1 MVQVARRAGL
11 TDSALVRLLARLT
24 EYNPR
29 ESAPAFADRLSD
41 WLRWTD
47 AMSLFTALQDGPAA
61 APSPPKTAHL
71 VSDRACERVREALAQ
86 ALADDSAH
94 LSDQPLGRAPRS
106 HLAAPA
112 TLELPVDF
120 SPYRRHYQDSQIAME
135 TAIAP
140 VRAQLRARLAAT
152 SPDMARLAQVDT
164 VMEQVLAPHERR
176 LLSTLPALL
185 NRRFDR
191 ERDAARAAVAPQA
204 VAPQADSPLGPP
216 LADAPLGAPGEPVA
230 TTPGAHTI
238 HAAGNRWQ
246 HAFRQDL
253 HAVLQAELELRWQ
266 PIAGLLA
273 TLAHETA

>member
-24 EYNPR
+24 EYDRR
-29 ESAPAFADRLSD
+29 ESAQGFADRLSD

-47 AMSLFTALQDGPAA
+47 AMSLFTALQEGQAV
-61 APSPPKTAHL
+61 PSSTSKSSSLA
-71 VSDRACERVREALAQ
+71 SDDACERVREALAR

-94 LSDQPLGRAPRS
+94 LSDQPLGRPPRS

-120 SPYRRHYQDSQIAME
+120 APYRRHYQDSQIAME

-140 VRAQLRARLAAT
+140 LRADLRTRLAAT
-152 SPDMARLAQVDT
+152 SPDMARLAQVDA

-185 NRRFDR
+185 NRRFDL
-191 ERDAARAAVAPQA
+191 ERDAARAAVAP
-204 VAPQADSPLGPP
+204 
-216 LADAPLGAPGEPVA
+216 LADASVGSGADP
-230 TTPGAHTI
+230 TYTPAGTAGADI
-238 HAAGNRWQ
+238 PHAAANRWQ

-266 PIAGLLA
+266 PIDGLLA

>member
-24 EYNPR
+24 EYDPR

-61 APSPPKTAHL
+61 APSPPKTAQL
-71 VSDRACERVREALAQ
+71 VSDSACERVREALAQ

-191 ERDAARAAVAPQA
+191 ERDAARVAAA
-204 VAPQADSPLGPP
+204 P
-216 LADAPLGAPGEPVA
+216 LADAPLGPNAEPA
-230 TTPGAHTI
+230 AATPGAHPM

-266 PIAGLLA
+266 PIDGLLA